1 MALLGQQYSGT
12 PSDNPA
18 WWASL
23 NAVLAISQRRRLQS
37 GHCDA
42 SGDELSWGYAANALG
57 TMLDILMRNTQLISV
72 QALLCIAWFFL
83 GTPNPQPSFM
93 LTGSAVR
100 LAHSIGLHKSGHGS
114 SLGAIEQEM
123 RTKVFWLAL
132 SLDRELCL
140 RTGRPP
146 AHDLHH
152 FQVDLPLD
160 SLHDDSDIMT
170 TSDGTKLRLSRSQAQ
185 LCVIQ
190 DHIYDELYSSR
201 SSNENTRITESVAR
215 LTLQLDE
222 WCASVSGF
230 HAHQS
235 VPGDE
240 HQGLLRLHYSYYNC
254 VVLVHRPLARQYWLS
269 ARPATNSDLSPSI
282 RVSIGQCLTAAR
294 SIIRMLQVIPYQQ
307 KSFYWDIVPIILS
320 AIVILST
327 NLRASKSDATRDDLE
342 AISKVVGLFSAL
354 DEETNGTYLSQVR
367 KLCEELYEAA
377 QVAFQSRQEHT
388 QYQLQRQV
396 QPDTDNVGGTHHS
409 DIAQGA
415 QPVYADT
422 ISVGDAHMLPGSV
435 GGNNPM
441 GIEPQLPAN
450 LFEMLS
456 WPPTVQAFSCADLSP
471 WSLDMLSGGLF
482 PPLS

>member
-1 MALLGQQYSGT
+1 M
-12 PSDNPA
+12 N
-18 WWASL
+18 
-23 NAVLAISQRRRLQS
+23 R
-37 GHCDA
+37 
-42 SGDELSWGYAANALG
+42 
-57 TMLDILMRNTQLISV
+57 
-72 QALLCIAWFFL
+72 
-83 GTPNPQPSFM
+83 
-93 LTGSAVR
+93 
-100 LAHSIGLHKSGHGS
+100 
-114 SLGAIEQEM
+114 
-123 RTKVFWLAL
+123 
-132 SLDRELCL
+132 
-140 RTGRPP
+140 
-146 AHDLHH
+146 
-152 FQVDLPLD
+152 
-160 SLHDDSDIMT
+160 
-170 TSDGTKLRLSRSQAQ
+170 
-185 LCVIQ
+185 
-190 DHIYDELYSSR
+190 
-201 SSNENTRITESVAR
+201 
-215 LTLQLDE
+215 
-222 WCASVSGF
+222 
-230 HAHQS
+230 
-235 VPGDE
+235 
-240 HQGLLRLHYSYYNC
+240 
-254 VVLVHRPLARQYWLS
+254 
-269 ARPATNSDLSPSI
+269 
-282 RVSIGQCLTAAR
+282 
-294 SIIRMLQVIPYQQ
+294 
-307 KSFYWDIVPIILS
+307 DIVPIILS